1 MFKIAVVIFRECLE
15 IALLFGII
23 LAATKPINK
32 SRIYIITGALIGLVI
47 AALSAFF
54 AESITQSFNGFGDEI
69 VDSGI
74 ILFTALMISW
84 TVVWMQGYSSK
95 IRNNLNQLS
104 ENINAGTASKY
115 SLIIMISTV
124 VLREG
129 VEIILFVYSISSA
142 NKISA
147 SEAMMGFS
155 LGCFTG
161 FLTGSIIY
169 MGLIKYAGRYI
180 FQISSIMLTLI
191 AAGLSSEA
199 AGILTSSGV
208 INLMS
213 DQVWDTSWLIG
224 DESILGK
231 LFNITFGYDSRP
243 NGMQITF
250 YVMSILI
257 TMTLSKIRSSCNSSV
272 NKIISLKT

>member
-23 LAATKPINK
+23 LAATKPIHQ
-32 SRIYIITGALIGLVI
+32 SRTYIITGSLIGLVA

-54 AESITQSFNGFGDEI
+54 AEAITQSFNELGDEV

-84 TVVWMQGYSSK
+84 TVVWMQGYSGK
-95 IRNNLNQLS
+95 IHHNLSELS

-142 NKISA
+142 SKISP
-147 SEAMMGFS
+147 SDAMMGFG
-155 LGCFTG
+155 LGCFMG
-161 FLTGSIIY
+161 LMVGSVIY
-169 MGLIKYAGRYI
+169 MGLIKYAGKYI
-180 FQISSIMLTLI
+180 FQISSVMLTLI

-199 AGILTSSGV
+199 AGILTSSGI
-208 INLMS
+208 INIMS
-213 DQVWDTSWLIG
+213 EQVWDTSWLIG
-224 DESILGK
+224 DESIVGNL
-231 LFNITFGYDSRP
+231 LNITFGYDARP

-250 YVMSILI
+250 YALSILI
-257 TMTLSKIRSSCNSSV
+257 TMTFSKIRGSHNNLSND
-272 NKIISLKT
+272 NRI